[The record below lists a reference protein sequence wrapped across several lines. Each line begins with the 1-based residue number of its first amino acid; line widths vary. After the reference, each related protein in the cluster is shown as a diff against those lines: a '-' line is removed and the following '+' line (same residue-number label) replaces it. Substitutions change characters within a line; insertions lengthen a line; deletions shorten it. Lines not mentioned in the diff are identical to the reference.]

1 MMRRHLLAMILYIL
15 CSALGVAF
23 AIYCFAAILLV
34 MESCDPVVIL
44 ANLVLLAI
52 ESMIMIL
59 ATYLFA
65 LVAGAL
71 KVGKASKP
79 LRAVSLS
86 SSVPKVAILVP
97 VCNTNP
103 GILEETLR
111 GVLGLDY
118 PRNSLQVIIGDNST
132 KDEITQWGR
141 EWCRE
146 QGWLFIHTNERRGFK
161 AGLLNRLLLELEPS
175 VQYVVL
181 FDSDH
186 IPRPNIIPQLLDGF
200 KNERVA
206 YVQAK
211 THFRNTTKSLI
222 GQANGILHS
231 QFFEVFERSKNL
243 RNAALFNGTTAA
255 FRSETLIREGGFQT
269 ETFTEDIDTTI
280 HLLIKGYMGYMID
293 VYGSDGLVP
302 ENLEDQISQL
312 WRWAH
317 GATMILRKRS
327 RQILRSPIPVAVRFE
342 LLLNAFIFP
351 AGLTSTLLG
360 LWLAIMSLVGIPLVR
375 PIGMIPISM
384 ELALLLIGHAASAVI
399 AVYWESEY
407 PGSVLRR
414 QSQLL
419 WFYLLSL
426 CAFPFLVSAM
436 LEGFL
441 GFRGPMSVKAQWNRK
456 IHFVRD
462 SGILFMIG
470 LLLVVIG
477 VLSLLRLGLS
487 WGVILGTGIVFCVPF
502 PLYYLVNRKTRIRL

>member
-1 MMRRHLLAMILYIL
+1 MRRRLLAVFLYIL
-15 CSALGVAF
+15 CSVLGVAF

-34 MESCDPVVIL
+34 MGFCDPVVIL
-44 ANLVLLAI
+44 ANLVLLVI

-59 ATYLFA
+59 AIYLFA

-71 KVGKASKP
+71 KVGKASTPSK
-79 LRAVSLS
+79 AVSRCI
-86 SSVPKVAILVP
+86 SVPKVAILVP
-97 VCNTNP
+97 VCNTSP
-103 GILEETLR
+103 SILEETLK
-111 GVLGLDY
+111 GVLGLKY
-118 PRNSLQVIIGDNST
+118 PRESLQIIVGDNST
-132 KDEITQWGR
+132 QNEITQWGR
-141 EWCRE
+141 EWCRKH
-146 QGWLFIHTNERRGFK
+146 GWLFIHSNERKGFK

-175 VQYVVL
+175 AQYAVL

-186 IPRPNIIPQLLDGF
+186 IPRPDIILQLLEGF
-200 KNERVA
+200 RNERVA
-206 YVQAK
+206 YIQAK
-211 THFRNTTKSLI
+211 THFRNASSSLV

-255 FRSETLIREGGFQT
+255 FRVDVLLREGGFQT

-280 HLLIKGYMGYMID
+280 HLLTKGYVGYMID

-327 RQILRSPIPVAVRFE
+327 WLILRSPIPVVVRVE

-375 PIGMIPISM
+375 PIGTIPISM
-384 ELALLLIGHAASAVI
+384 ELTLLLIGHATSAVI

-436 LEGFL
+436 VEGFL

-456 IHFVRD
+456 IHFIRD
-462 SGILFMIG
+462 SGILFAIG
-470 LLLVVIG
+470 LLLVAIG
-477 VLSLLRLGLS
+477 VLSLLRQNLS

-502 PLYYLVNRKTRIRL
+502 PLYYLVNRKPRIRF